1 MTSIFFLEIL
11 ERSPKTLR
19 PSFFGPQKNIFEPAV
34 MAANR
39 QANRWESDGESS
51 DDDDDDLPR
60 RKKRCLML
68 AAAVAVLVDA
78 PTQHSGPRGPK
89 RRQQMC
95 FVWAEHCLRLN
106 ASEFRARYR
115 LDYESFNAPLL
126 ETKPPAPLASF
137 LAAAHAHIIAAEGS
151 AALSRGSRGPRERA
165 KVLLS
170 PPIYPLLL
178 HALHHSS
185 VSASSPLSPRETHHK
200 SYTSRIKHAGTRAPG
215 TPSFAMGGEKNLSSK
230 IEVFFDLCN

>member
-1 MTSIFFLEIL
+1 
-11 ERSPKTLR
+11 
-19 PSFFGPQKNIFEPAV
+19 
-34 MAANR
+34 
-39 QANRWESDGESS
+39 
-51 DDDDDDLPR
+51 
-60 RKKRCLML
+60 ML

-137 LAAAHAHIIAAEGS
+137 LAAAHACIIAAEGS

-215 TPSFAMGGEKNLSSK
+215 TPSFAMGGEKNYLRKSK
-230 IEVFFDLCN
+230 FFSISVINQSTFYSF

>member
-1 MTSIFFLEIL
+1 
-11 ERSPKTLR
+11 
-19 PSFFGPQKNIFEPAV
+19 
-34 MAANR
+34 
-39 QANRWESDGESS
+39 
-51 DDDDDDLPR
+51 
-60 RKKRCLML
+60 
-68 AAAVAVLVDA
+68 
-78 PTQHSGPRGPK
+78 
-89 RRQQMC
+89 MC

-137 LAAAHAHIIAAEGS
+137 LAAAHACIIAAEGS

-200 SYTSRIKHAGTRAPG
+200 SYSRIKHAGTRAPG
-215 TPSFAMGGEKNLSSK
+215 TPSFAMGGEKNIRNS
-230 IEVFFDLCN
+230 

>member
-1 MTSIFFLEIL
+1 
-11 ERSPKTLR
+11 
-19 PSFFGPQKNIFEPAV
+19 

-137 LAAAHAHIIAAEGS
+137 LAAAHARIIAAEGS

>member
-1 MTSIFFLEIL
+1 
-11 ERSPKTLR
+11 
-19 PSFFGPQKNIFEPAV
+19 
-34 MAANR
+34 
-39 QANRWESDGESS
+39 
-51 DDDDDDLPR
+51 
-60 RKKRCLML
+60 
-68 AAAVAVLVDA
+68 
-78 PTQHSGPRGPK
+78 
-89 RRQQMC
+89 MC

-137 LAAAHAHIIAAEGS
+137 LAAAHACIIAAEGS

-200 SYTSRIKHAGTRAPG
+200 SYTCRIKHAGTRAPG
-215 TPSFAMGGEKNLSSK
+215 TPSFAMGAGGVDCPGVGVPGCVRSVPDFSPPQAK
-230 IEVFFDLCN
+230 IFFEERILRKF